1 MKASLNFL
9 HHQSTDWLR
18 ELAFYKD
25 ELAILTK
32 RLEEAAAKNTSGE
45 VLAQV
50 EHFQNRFI
58 MLREQADILKHDI
71 SVRAK
76 EVEELVKSKPEHID
90 EKFAATND
98 TDLTRVKDFSKSI
111 SDTRFEFNTFLS
123 KVM

>member
-25 ELAILTK
+25 ELAILNK
-32 RLEEAAAKNTSGE
+32 RLEEAAGKNTAGE

-58 MLREQADILKHDI
+58 LLREQVDILKHDI

-76 EVEELVKSKPEHID
+76 EVEELVKSKPDHID
-90 EKFAATND
+90 EKFTSTND
-98 TDLTRVKDFSKSI
+98 SVLARVTDFSRSI
-111 SDTRFEFNTFLS
+111 SDTRFEFNKFLS